1 MKYIELKDRLK
12 DLTVLSIKD
21 IEKSA
26 GSRFYRRR
34 LNEWQDKNY
43 IKKLIKGYYIFS
55 DLKVDENIFFE
66 IANRIYSPS
75 YVSLESALSHYGL
88 IPEGVFSVT
97 SVSPRKTAAFN
108 TPLASFSYRKIKTSL
123 FFGYILEKYDSKV
136 YRIASPE
143 KALLDYFYLK
153 AGINKKYDFDS
164 LRFNPENYKQ
174 EIDKG
179 RLFDYLG
186 FYNNRRLENAVR
198 AFQEYMN
205 NA

>member
-1 MKYIELKDRLK
+1 MRYIELRDRLK

-26 GSRFYRRR
+26 DNRFYRRR

-55 DLKVDENIFFE
+55 DLKSNENIFFE

-75 YVSLESALSHYGL
+75 YISLESALSHYGL
-88 IPEGVFSVT
+88 IPEGVFSIT
-97 SVSPRKTAAFN
+97 SVSPRKTATFN
-108 TPLASFSYRKIKTSL
+108 TPLASFSYRKIKNSL
-123 FFGYILEKYDSKV
+123 FFGYILEKYENKI

-153 AGINKKYDFDS
+153 ADINKKYDFDS
-164 LRFNPENYKQ
+164 LRFNPENYRQ

-179 RLFDYLG
+179 RLFDYLS
-186 FYNNRRLENAVR
+186 FYNNRRLENAIR
-198 AFQEYMN
+198 AFKEYMK